1 MTFFISLQLKPG
13 GGSFVSILSQLR
25 GYLLNEVK
33 RLTPF
38 EGFHG
43 SLVEEDVVEGSAI
56 MRLFCALKGMAGL
69 K

>member
-1 MTFFISLQLKPG
+1 M
-13 GGSFVSILSQLR
+13 SILSQLR
-25 GYLLNEVK
+25 NYLLDEVK

-43 SLVEEDVVEGSAI
+43 SLLAENVVEGSAI

>member
-1 MTFFISLQLKPG
+1 MSVLTP
-13 GGSFVSILSQLR
+13 LR
-25 GYLLNEVK
+25 AYLLEEVK

-43 SLVEEDVVEGSAI
+43 PLSEEHVVEGSAI